1 MPAKDSTQSSLPSP
15 GRGQGARLPLTPK
28 IRGPGAQGTTS
39 LAFHLIYMFITEGN
53 PQSILAGPLHCPLPL
68 LISPSFL
75 HSWVWGLRL

>member
-1 MPAKDSTQSSLPSP
+1 MPAKDSTQSSLPTP

-28 IRGPGAQGTTS
+28 VRGPGAQGTTS
-39 LAFHLIYMFITEGN
+39 LAFHLIYMFITKGN
-53 PQSILAGPLHCPLPL
+53 PNPSSLAPSTAPLPL